1 MTRLAILALAL
12 GAITGCSRHAR
23 SSDKA
28 ADEVA
33 AQQKDV
39 NEESAKVHRK
49 TVELDRDTASF
60 DTRREFRLI
69 GLRAEHAMVAPQG
82 EMIESLSAQL
92 PITDAGRK
100 DIDAKVD
107 VFQKRSAEAA
117 TSISNLETA
126 TPGEWTERDGA
137 ADDAMKKLE
146 TARDDAWKAFKEA
159 KRAEHR
165 SS

>member
-1 MTRLAILALAL
+1 MTKFAILALAL
-12 GAITGCSRHAR
+12 GVAAGCDRHAR

-39 NEESAKVHRK
+39 YEDTAKVHHK
-49 TVELDRDTASF
+49 TAELERDTATF
-60 DTRREFRLI
+60 ELRRETRLI
-69 GLRAEHAMVAPQG
+69 GLRSEHSMIAPQG

-92 PITDAGRK
+92 PITDDGRK
-100 DIDAKVD
+100 EIDAKVD

-117 TSISNLETA
+117 STIASLQNA
-126 TPGEWTERDGA
+126 TPDEWTARDGA

-146 TARDDAWKAFKEA
+146 SARDDAWKAFKEA